1 MLRSG
6 SKKFIER
13 LSFNAWMTSTVI
25 PLCKMVSGRIIS
37 RNWKEFKLSRASF
50 APQQSLI
57 SQMVYGFEILKW
69 RKRRKACF
77 QQIEKAHEIL
87 YKSAHPALEAAS
99 RGRLR
104 DRQGYVRPC
113 RGGEPQAHSVGGK
126 VPCHMQR
133 PGTLEAS
140 TSLRALPATA
150 PHPPPNRKSH
160 KPFLPARDTMLQK
173 LHGRGSNEGDRKASY
188 AEDLGLIRV
197 NEPFGFIPAGG
208 SGRRISS

>member
-1 MLRSG
+1 M
-6 SKKFIER
+6 
-13 LSFNAWMTSTVI
+13 
-25 PLCKMVSGRIIS
+25 PL
-37 RNWKEFKLSRASF
+37 L

-113 RGGEPQAHSVGGK
+113 RGGEPQAHSVDGK

-133 PGTLEAS
+133 PGTPRSVHRLKGFADNRSRIRRRIES
-140 TSLRALPATA
+140 RISL
-150 PHPPPNRKSH
+150 HFPPVIQCYK
-160 KPFLPARDTMLQK
+160 K

-188 AEDLGLIRV
+188 RRR
-197 NEPFGFIPAGG
+197 
-208 SGRRISS
+208 SGAHPRK